1 MRKSLLFLCVVF
13 AVMVHAQ
20 QKVAILEP
28 LDGEDSEVTSMEK
41 AMIRGELRKAIAK
54 LDGFEPIT
62 RTDIDRLL
70 TEQDFQNKGYVSE
83 NEIHHIGQMSGAD
96 YLCVSTIN
104 KSDLQFY
111 LEAYLVDVNTG
122 DILNPASQFGS
133 VENGNISGLYQICRN
148 LVREMVADI
157 QGVDSTP
164 IVETFDPSSWQWTIF
179 THNGKSALIA
189 NGQLRLTN
197 YEKTGITQSNVSL
210 PIELNKNFRIAFNF
224 EINKAELFSSVGVK
238 FAGNN
243 SVTVNSGTTS
253 FKVGSRSAVVKKAQ
267 IGLGRNKPVLIE
279 LVKQGDNVAVIVN
292 GVEVCNEVCSFA
304 TNQIAVFAG
313 INTLAMLNDAV
324 KKAAELAKVE
334 DEYYT
339 SVYPDKRDWMDNLF
353 PKDDKGTYLDA
364 ELRTLLGDT
373 YEPFIEM
380 RRDQQ
385 RNKLQARFP
394 YSARMR

>member
-70 TEQDFQNKGYVSE
+70 TEQDFQHKGYVSE

-133 VENGNISGLYQICRN
+133 VENGNISGLYRICQD

-197 YEKTGITQSNVSL
+197 YENKGITQSNVSL

-292 GVEVCNEVCSFA
+292 GVEVCNEECSFA

-313 INTLAMLNDAV
+313 INTLAMLNDV
-324 KKAAELAKVE
+324 
-334 DEYYT
+334 T
-339 SVYPDKRDWMDNLF
+339 I
-353 PKDDKGTYLDA
+353 TY
-364 ELRTLLGDT
+364 
-373 YEPFIEM
+373 I
-380 RRDQQ
+380 
-385 RNKLQARFP
+385 K
-394 YSARMR
+394 